1 LNDNNLGELARHAH
15 KSVDAAGMIGALSFQ
30 QTLHHVERLSKA
42 KDTKGVADA
51 IQNILMP
58 WSAIRAALNVA
69 KS

>member
-15 KSVDAAGMIGALSFQ
+15 KSVDAAGMIDALSSQ
-30 QTLHHVERLSKA
+30 QKFHYVEGLSKA
-42 KDTKGVADA
+42 KNPKGVADA

-58 WSAIRAALNVA
+58 WSAISAALNVA